1 MIISSVA
8 AGSTLPQ
15 CLLRWRRGRQDRFA
29 ALACPIDNTRGSGS
43 AHAPSSFGPR
53 RNRSAIAVS
62 ASAMSCPSRPVPIP
76 CRNAPRYPILLLT
89 WLWIT
94 VVPGL
99 SAQTVFET
107 SGDVTVT
114 VDPAAASL
122 TKNRRGIRTL
132 NITSAPASVRKLG
145 KSYSANLFFSRE
157 FDPKPGKY
165 PVAFSYLNKKNTL
178 GGSFYG
184 GGLFSHDTKGEAEFL
199 EFGEQVKVRFQFT
212 TYDKSEGSEGRR
224 TVTVKGE
231 AVCARGD
238 IF

>member
-1 MIISSVA
+1 MPLA
-8 AGSTLPQ
+8 HL
-15 CLLRWRRGRQDRFA
+15 GRF
-29 ALACPIDNTRGSGS
+29 
-43 AHAPSSFGPR
+43 
-53 RNRSAIAVS
+53 
-62 ASAMSCPSRPVPIP
+62 
-76 CRNAPRYPILLLT
+76 RYPVEMLHSIRFLLLT

-114 VDPAAASL
+114 VDSAAASL
-122 TKNRRGIRTL
+122 TENRRGIRTL

-184 GGLFSHDTKGEAEFL
+184 GGLFSHDTEGEAEFL

-224 TVTVKGE
+224 TVTVEGE
-231 AVCARGD
+231 ALCPRGD